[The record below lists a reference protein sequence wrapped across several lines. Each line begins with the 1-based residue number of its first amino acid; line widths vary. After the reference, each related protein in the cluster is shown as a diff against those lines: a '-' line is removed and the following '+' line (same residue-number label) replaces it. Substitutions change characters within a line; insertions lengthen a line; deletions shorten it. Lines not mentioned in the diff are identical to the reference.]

1 MIAGILLLATLWFGL
16 DFIRDLV
23 NLALMLVSKSDKVL
37 SAVITLGS
45 VVFLAVVLLISP
57 EVVTHVVL
65 AVVLLIRIVDEYPR
79 SFLPEYLETLKEFR
93 KEDSE

>member
-23 NLALMLVSKSDKVL
+23 NLALMLVSKTDKVL

-93 KEDSE
+93 KENKK